1 MTLQCWHPLAIFLR
15 RKSKLYQNPSSA
27 RLHYCW
33 RNSSFRYVTR
43 CMCTVRYWYCAV
55 LWGIRFAEFGVE
67 FCEIRQN
74 LKIHHPLKKF
84 QIWWIRSDLDDLRSL
99 LGSDHLIIGTNPLV
113 SSQQLAECWVYWE
126 NAGELKEYLI
136 FTAPECFANISL
148 YAVSSHLLTQIT
160 DCERM
165 FSTITRT
172 ANRTPQ

>member
-1 MTLQCWHPLAIFLR
+1 MLASAGHFLKKEIKAVS
-15 RKSKLYQNPSSA
+15 KSLVCTPALLLKKFKFQV
-27 RLHYCW
+27 
-33 RNSSFRYVTR
+33 RNSVHVHS
-43 CMCTVRYWYCAV
+43 TVLV
-55 LWGIRFAEFGVE
+55 LCSIMGYSLCRIWCWILWNSPEFE
-67 FCEIRQN
+67 DRPSD
-74 LKIHHPLKKF
+74 HHPLQKF
-84 QIWWIRSDLDDLRSL
+84 EIWCIRSDLDDLRSL